1 MKTFKRSHKDENG
14 NPNKATCVV
23 TISGKTTDIKE
34 ELKKRGFRWHSLR
47 RNWFKFGEMSQE
59 AEFRKEAMAIWAANP
74 GKILFSIFDNEHL
87 VEHGKR
93 ISEAVKKGDLTWD
106 DIPF

>member
-1 MKTFKRSHKDENG
+1 MKRRQKTIEDKV
-14 NPNKATCVV
+14 KATLVL

-34 ELKKRGFRWHSLR
+34 ELKKRGFRWHSTR

-59 AEFRKEAMAIWAANP
+59 RDFKNEALVIWAANP
-74 GKILFSIFDNEHL
+74 GRILFSIFDNAHL
-87 VEHGKR
+87 VEHRER
-93 ISEAVKKGDLTWD
+93 IKEAINKNEFTWD